1 MSPGMKAVPT
11 EPTATP
17 DVSVATSF
25 PARNSIVYV
34 VAIMSVFA
42 IFLQNRL
49 SPNPYQFFHHPVQGS
64 PQMIAWRTLLYGLL
78 MGGIDTGMLSLI
90 KIISIDGV
98 KSLKYMIIPM
108 LAYAL
113 QPWIFISA
121 LKSETMTV
129 MNLTHDLTSDVLVSM
144 VGLLYF
150 GEKLGRVRS
159 IGLLLGFISL
169 CLLAYKGP
177 DDD

>member
-1 MSPGMKAVPT
+1 
-11 EPTATP
+11 
-17 DVSVATSF
+17 
-25 PARNSIVYV
+25 
-34 VAIMSVFA
+34 
-42 IFLQNRL
+42 
-49 SPNPYQFFHHPVQGS
+49 
-64 PQMIAWRTLLYGLL
+64 MIAWRTLLYGLL